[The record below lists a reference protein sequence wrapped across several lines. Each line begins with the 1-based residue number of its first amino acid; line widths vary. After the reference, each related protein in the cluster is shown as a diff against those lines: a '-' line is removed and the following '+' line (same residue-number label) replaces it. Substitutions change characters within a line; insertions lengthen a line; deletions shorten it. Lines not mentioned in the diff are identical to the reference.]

1 MTFYCSADNA
11 GPRERPD
18 WGALYRAAGPTDE
31 DRAPV
36 DALRV
41 AEPGHIARN
50 GNGPRTSTLTSR
62 QAAQA
67 IALLGVVRGSEVDE
81 HGGSPASLG
90 GDGVIGKQLLCPE
103 CLAPVRVCDAL
114 PEGD

>member
-1 MTFYCSADNA
+1 MTFYCPTDGA
-11 GPRERPD
+11 GPRPCPD
-18 WGALYRAAGPTDE
+18 WSALYRAAGPTDE

-67 IALLGVVRGSEVDE
+67 IALLGVALGDDADA
-81 HGGSPASLG
+81 HGGRLAYLG
-90 GDGVIGKQLLCPE
+90 GDGVIGRQVLCPE
-103 CLAPVRVCDAL
+103 CLSPVRAT
-114 PEGD
+114 P